1 MSTIWESEDEPF
13 ALDDDSERDGDEAV
27 HSYSFRKDG
36 KHVVSLTA
44 FDMQE
49 LRDAI
54 TRTLEWWR

>member
-44 FDMQE
+44 
-49 LRDAI
+49 LN
-54 TRTLEWWR
+54 